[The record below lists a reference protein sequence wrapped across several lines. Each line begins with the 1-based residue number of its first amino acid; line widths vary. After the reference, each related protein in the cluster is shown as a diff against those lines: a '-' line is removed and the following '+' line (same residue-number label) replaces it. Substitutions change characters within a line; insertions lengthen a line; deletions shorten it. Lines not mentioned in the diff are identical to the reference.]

1 LSILLMN
8 CSIRR
13 NSITYIED
21 SPQLIF
27 LTYKVYNTANKYS
40 AVLVDSITKPGKL
53 KENDKTLAV
62 NISGYYQIKQSDQKS
77 KEITSIYVADV
88 LTKSVEY
95 ADEKGQF
102 QRRIFKLDSAFL
114 SVRMDL
120 LPSTKVITLSRIND
134 DLRKKVLT
142 KTTIHK

>member
-1 LSILLMN
+1 MN
-8 CSIRR
+8 CSIRK

-27 LTYKVYNTANKYS
+27 LTYKVYNKDNKYS

-53 KENDKTLAV
+53 KDNDKTLAV
-62 NISGYYQIKQSDQKS
+62 NISGNYQIKQSDQKS
-77 KEITSIYVADV
+77 KELSSIYVADV

-95 ADEKGQF
+95 ADDKGQF
-102 QRRIFKLDSAFL
+102 QKRIFKLDSAFI

>member
-1 LSILLMN
+1 MN

-27 LTYKVYNTANKYS
+27 LTYKVYNTDNKYS

-62 NISGYYQIKQSDQKS
+62 NISGNYQIKQSDQKS
-77 KEITSIYVADV
+77 KELSSIYVADV

-95 ADEKGQF
+95 ADDKGQF
-102 QRRIFKLDSAFL
+102 QKRIFKLDSAFI

-120 LPSTKVITLSRIND
+120 LQSTKVITLSRIND
-134 DLRKKVLT
+134 DLKKKVLT

>member
-1 LSILLMN
+1 MN
-8 CSIRR
+8 CSIRK

-27 LTYKVYNTANKYS
+27 LTYKVYNKDNKYS

-62 NISGYYQIKQSDQKS
+62 NISGNYQIKQSDQKS
-77 KEITSIYVADV
+77 KELSSIYVADV

-95 ADEKGQF
+95 ADDKGQF
-102 QRRIFKLDSAFL
+102 QKRIFKLDSAFI

-120 LPSTKVITLSRIND
+120 LQSTKVITLSRIND
-134 DLRKKVLT
+134 DLKKKVLT

>member
-1 LSILLMN
+1 MN
-8 CSIRR
+8 CSIRK

-27 LTYKVYNTANKYS
+27 LTYKVYNTDNKYS

-53 KENDKTLAV
+53 KDNDKTLAV
-62 NISGYYQIKQSDQKS
+62 NISGNYQIKQSDQKS
-77 KEITSIYVADV
+77 KELSSIYVADV

-95 ADEKGQF
+95 ADDKGQF
-102 QRRIFKLDSAFL
+102 QKRIFKLDSAFM

-134 DLRKKVLT
+134 DLKKKVLT